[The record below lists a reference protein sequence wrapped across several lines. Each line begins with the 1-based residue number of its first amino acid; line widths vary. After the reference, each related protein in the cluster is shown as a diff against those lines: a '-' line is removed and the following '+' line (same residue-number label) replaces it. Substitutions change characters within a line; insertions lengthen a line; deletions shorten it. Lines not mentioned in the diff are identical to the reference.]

1 MDIRKILTSGESETV
16 EFKESFDRETIET
29 VVAFSN
35 NRGGVIVIGAGDK
48 GDVKGIDIG
57 KKTLNSWTNQI
68 IQGTE
73 PTVIPETNVVES
85 DGETMVLI
93 HIKEFPLKPVATR
106 GRCFRRVGN
115 SNRQMSPQEIAQ
127 MHLSATGS
135 SWDALPAKDATIDDV
150 DFEKVKGYI
159 KKAGSIGRRKIGD
172 DEDPV
177 KVLEKLELIKNSQ
190 PTLAAIILF
199 GKVPQEKL
207 LQATV
212 HCGRFKQETIIID
225 DKLIGGT
232 AIKQIEEV
240 MDFIR
245 KNTNVRF
252 VMTGR
257 PAREE
262 VWDYP
267 LESLR
272 EAVVNAVCHRD
283 YADNSDIQLKIHDN
297 RLTIWNPGGLPPGM
311 TIEELYNPNHSSKLR
326 NKLIGQIFYDVG
338 LIERYGSGIQ
348 KIIDAC
354 KKAGL
359 PIPVF
364 EEKFGGF
371 LVIFNKDIY
380 TEEYLTKLGLNE
392 RQIKAVMYVKE
403 KGKITNKEYR
413 ELNNVSNKTAYLEL
427 SEVVE
432 KGILVLEG
440 SGRQAKYALKVTK
453 K

>member
-1 MDIRKILTSGESETV
+1 MDIKKILASGESEMV

-35 NRGGVIVIGAGDK
+35 TRGGVIVIGASDK

-57 KKTLNSWTNQI
+57 KKTLNSWTNQVP
-68 IQGTE
+68 QGTE
-73 PTVIPETNVVES
+73 PTVIPEINVVEL
-85 DGETMVLI
+85 DGKTMVLI

-106 GRCFRRVGN
+106 GRCFRRVGS

-135 SWDALPAKDATIDDV
+135 SWDALPAKDATIDDI

-177 KVLEKLELIKNSQ
+177 KVLEKMELIKDGK
-190 PTLAAIILF
+190 PTWAAILLF
-199 GKVPQEKL
+199 GERPQSL
-207 LQATV
+207 LSQAKV

-232 AIKQIEEV
+232 AIEQIEEI

-257 PAREE
+257 PARKEI
-262 VWDYP
+262 WDYP
-267 LESLR
+267 LDALR
-272 EAVVNAVCHRD
+272 EAVINAVCHRD
-283 YADNSDIQLKIHDN
+283 YTLPSNIEIRIYDDKLIVWS
-297 RLTIWNPGGLPPGM
+297 PGGLPFGI
-311 TIEELYNPNHSSKLR
+311 TIEDLYKPHSSVLR
-326 NKLIGQIFYDVG
+326 NKEIAGVFYNIGWVEQW
-338 LIERYGSGIQ
+338 GSGID
-348 KIIDAC
+348 KIRKACLDAE
-354 KKAGL
+354 L
-359 PIPVF
+359 PEPVF
-364 EEKFGGF
+364 EEHQGF
-371 LVIFNKDIY
+371 RATFRKDIY
-380 TEEYLTKLGLNE
+380 TEEYLRELDLNE

-403 KGKITNKEYR
+403 KRKITNKEYR
-413 ELNNVSNKTAYLEL
+413 ELTGL
-427 SEVVE
+427 SDEGARIDLIDLVE
-432 KGILVLEG
+432 KGVLQPKG
-440 SGRQAKYALKVTK
+440 SGRSAHYILK
-453 K
+453 